1 MTPEILVGLIV
12 AGALGA
18 LARLLVDRL
27 VQGQTEGA
35 FPWGTFVVNVTGS
48 LLVGLVAGAA
58 LYEALPKT
66 PATWLAVG
74 FCGSYT
80 TFSTFGF
87 ETVQLLEE
95 GQAFAALLNAVG
107 TLLAGAAA
115 AAAGLLL
122 AAAV

>member
-1 MTPEILVGLIV
+1 MTPEILVGLVV

-18 LARLLVDRL
+18 LARFVVDRL
-27 VQGQTEGA
+27 VQDRTGAA
-35 FPWGTFVVNVTGS
+35 FPWGTLVVNVTGS
-48 LLVGLVAGAA
+48 LLVGLVTGAA
-58 LYEALPKT
+58 LYHALPKT

-74 FCGSYT
+74 CCGSYT
-80 TFSTFGF
+80 TFSTFAF
-87 ETVQLLEE
+87 ETVRLLEE
-95 GQAFAALLNAVG
+95 HEASGAVLNAVG

>member
-1 MTPEILVGLIV
+1 MRPGILVGLVV

-18 LARLLVDRL
+18 LARFLFDGIVE
-27 VQGQTEGA
+27 GQTDGA

-58 LYEALPKT
+58 LYHALPST

-80 TFSTFGF
+80 TFSTFAF
-87 ETVQLLEE
+87 ETVRLLEE
-95 GQAFAALLNAVG
+95 GETSGAVLNAVG
-107 TLLAGAAA
+107 TMLAGAAA
-115 AAAGLLL
+115 ATAGLLL

>member
-1 MTPEILVGLIV
+1 MTPETLVGLVV

-18 LARLLVDRL
+18 LARFLVDRL
-27 VQGQTEGA
+27 VQRRTA
-35 FPWGTFVVNVTGS
+35 AALPWGTLVVNVSGS
-48 LLVGLVAGAA
+48 LLVGLVTGDA
-58 LYEALPKT
+58 LYQALPKT

-80 TFSTFGF
+80 TFSAFAF
-87 ETVQLLEE
+87 ETVRLMEE
-95 GQAFAALLNAVG
+95 NEASGALLNAVG

-122 AAAV
+122 TAAL

>member
-1 MTPEILVGLIV
+1 MTPEILAGLAV

-18 LARLLVDRL
+18 LARFLLDRL

-35 FPWGTFVVNVTGS
+35 FPWGTLVVNVTGS
-48 LLVGLVAGAA
+48 LLVGLVTGAA
-58 LYEALPKT
+58 LHHALPQT

-80 TFSTFGF
+80 TFSTFAF
-87 ETVQLLEE
+87 ETVRLLEE
-95 GQAFAALLNAVG
+95 GEASGGLLNAAG

-115 AAAGLLL
+115 AAVGLLL
-122 AAAV
+122 AGAV